1 MSKNNNVM
9 CEICKSTI
17 SKKGLKRHQRTK
29 KCMKKKEEMKNKNNK
44 IIEMSENKMK
54 YGVCER
60 TDNYLMDM
68 ENEALCKWE
77 GKIPKK
83 LERITNKKWLKHIEK
98 YVDRGLG
105 LDVAMEKYKNWVKLG
120 GGDEWFIDE

>member
-1 MSKNNNVM
+1 MSKNNKVM

-68 ENEALCKWE
+68 ENEALCKWG

-98 YVDRGLG
+98 YVDRCLG